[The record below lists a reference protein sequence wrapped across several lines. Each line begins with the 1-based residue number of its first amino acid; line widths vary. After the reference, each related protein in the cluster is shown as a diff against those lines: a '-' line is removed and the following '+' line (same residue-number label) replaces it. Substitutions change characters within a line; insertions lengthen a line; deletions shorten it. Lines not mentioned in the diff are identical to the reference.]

1 MRLDKD
7 DELISREM
15 AKIKDSVE
23 YLIFI
28 HSIDAQNKG
37 FAEGE
42 QKANDKHSKEKQRL
56 TKERNKAVTELNAI
70 RAELKRVNKERDEF
84 KKKWT
89 DSAKRIKRCGL
100 L

>member
-1 MRLDKD
+1 VRLDKD

-42 QKANDKHSKEKQRL
+42 REAKDKHSKERQRL

-70 RAELKRVNKERDEF
+70 RAELKRVSKERDEF
-84 KKKWT
+84 KKEWAE
-89 DSAKRIKRCGL
+89 SAKKLKR
-100 L
+100 

>member
-42 QKANDKHSKEKQRL
+42 RKANDKHSKEKQRL

-70 RAELKRVNKERDEF
+70 RAELRRVSKERDEF
-84 KKKWT
+84 KKKWA
-89 DSAKRIKRCGL
+89 DSAKRLKR
-100 L
+100 

>member
-23 YLIFI
+23 YPIFI

-37 FAEGE
+37 FTEGE
-42 QKANDKHSKEKQRL
+42 REANDKHSKEKQRL
-56 TKERNKAVTELNAI
+56 TKKRNKAETELNAI
-70 RAELKRVNKERDEF
+70 RAELKRVSKERDEF
-84 KKKWT
+84 KKKWA
-89 DSAKRIKRCGL
+89 DSVKRLKA
-100 L
+100 